1 MKRVRV
7 EKKRRVFD
15 DFFKVDEA
23 IVRYEKFDGQMS
35 ESVRRLN
42 FERGDAVAVLIFN
55 REARRI
61 ILVNQFRYPTY
72 EKGGGWIV
80 EIVAGI
86 LGKDE
91 DPEEAVRR
99 EVLEETGY
107 RVDEVIP
114 LFTFYTS
121 PGGSSERIFL
131 YYAEVVNADRISSG
145 GGLGSEHEDI
155 EVIEFSPPE
164 TLKALETGKIT
175 DAKTIIALMWF
186 KNKSKKPPL

>member
-7 EKKRRVFD
+7 EQKKRIFD

-23 IVRYEKFDGQMS
+23 LVRYEKFDGQMS

-55 REARRI
+55 RETRRM

-72 EKGGGWIV
+72 EKGDGWIV
-80 EIVAGI
+80 EVVAGI
-86 LGKDE
+86 LGKGE
-91 DPEEAVRR
+91 APEEAVRR

-107 RVDEVIP
+107 RVGEVISI
-114 LFTFYTS
+114 FTFYPS

-131 YYAEVVNADRISSG
+131 YYAEVENSDRVSG
-145 GGLGSEHEDI
+145 GGGLSSEHEDI
-155 EVIEFSPPE
+155 EVMDYSLSEIRG
-164 TLKALETGKIT
+164 ALENKKII

-186 KNKSKKPPL
+186 EKNTRFT